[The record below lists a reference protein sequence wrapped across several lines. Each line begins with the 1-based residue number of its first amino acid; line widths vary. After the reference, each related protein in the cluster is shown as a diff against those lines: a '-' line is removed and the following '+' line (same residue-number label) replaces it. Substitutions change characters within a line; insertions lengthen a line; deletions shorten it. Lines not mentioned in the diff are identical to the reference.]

1 VNLESLHKRLNELGI
16 SENSYFLHGLYGS
29 TNDNEKISLTIR
41 RGKYSIE
48 YVTYFKERGKIHS
61 EVIFTNETDACK
73 YLYKKLVKEWLYWK
87 MKENQELERMTVN
100 ERLHSTG
107 LSEIYD
113 KYKNEDNII
122 IEQILKLIKVDNNS
136 IKK

>member
-1 VNLESLHKRLNELGI
+1 
-16 SENSYFLHGLYGS
+16 
-29 TNDNEKISLTIR
+29 
-41 RGKYSIE
+41 
-48 YVTYFKERGKIHS
+48 
-61 EVIFTNETDACK
+61 VIFTNETDACK